1 MMKEHIMIRQ
11 QGFRAKF
18 KSRQHGAVAII
29 VAICLVVLIGML
41 GLVLDLGHLYV
52 TKTELQNAADAA
64 SLSGA
69 KELNGK
75 VTGINN
81 AINRA
86 IETAGRNKFNLHS
99 TTLVISASNIRVGAC
114 PSAGCMVPISTIT
127 TDALAA
133 DKTFLEVNTG
143 SHGLGTWFAQV
154 LSSVN
159 SNMAT
164 SAVAVAGKYE
174 VDVAPV
180 ATCRL
185 PSEPGVLSE
194 LVYERGVSYALKD
207 TNPISPGTQYWI
219 EPSTNEPGNCP
230 NSNAQDTRPFMC
242 TGKILFT
249 PIIGGTVNT
258 NTGISDNQREA
269 LDSRFIGSNYSA
281 SKCDPVATPPDR
293 NVKEYFW
300 NNPVNAGSPSDW
312 IQTDPNRQS
321 LQFVTQAVTGKWVP
335 KPHAL
340 RSIADYG
347 VLWSAYRPQ
356 NATVNQWF
364 NLYGESATA
373 KYPTPL
379 DSYPGSSPYA
389 QTSSS
394 SNPEY
399 YQENVNGVPGRRIL
413 NMVILDCENVVGLGC
428 AKAPVLG
435 IGKFFMQRRANKPAP
450 SPDKDIY
457 IEFGGL
463 LPTPLPNSEIKLYR

>member
-1 MMKEHIMIRQ
+1 
-11 QGFRAKF
+11 
-18 KSRQHGAVAII
+18 
-29 VAICLVVLIGML
+29 ML

-52 TKTELQNAADAA
+52 TKTELQNAADASA
-64 SLSGA
+64 LSGA

-75 VTGINN
+75 MTGINS
-81 AINRA
+81 AITRA
-86 IETAGRNKFNLHS
+86 IEAAGKNKYDLNSKVVTIDDEITAKNLWVGR
-99 TTLVISASNIRVGAC
+99 C
-114 PSAGCMVPISTIT
+114 PSDSCMVPISSVT
-127 TDALAA
+127 LATVA
-133 DKTFLEVNTG
+133 DKTFLKVHTG
-143 SHGLGTWFAQV
+143 SQSLNTWFIHILPGAP
-154 LSSVN
+154 SST
-159 SNMAT
+159 AT
-164 SAVAVAGKYE
+164 SGMAVAGKYE

-194 LVYERGVSYALKD
+194 LGYERGVSYALKD

-312 IQTDPNRQS
+312 MQTDPNRQS

-379 DSYPGSSPYA
+379 DSYPGLSPYA

-399 YQENVNGVPGRRIL
+399 YQEDVNGVPGRRIL